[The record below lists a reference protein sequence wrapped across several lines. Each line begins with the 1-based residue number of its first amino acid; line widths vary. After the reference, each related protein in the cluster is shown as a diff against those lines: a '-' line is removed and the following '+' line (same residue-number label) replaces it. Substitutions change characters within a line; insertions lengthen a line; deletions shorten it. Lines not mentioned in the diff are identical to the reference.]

1 MSDIENYE
9 RYISPE
15 EKTAINTSDAEEEF
29 WDGIGQANLDVKLD
43 EPSLF
48 EMTDR
53 MTAVEIAEAK

>member
-29 WDGIGQANLDVKLD
+29 WDGIGQATLDVKLD